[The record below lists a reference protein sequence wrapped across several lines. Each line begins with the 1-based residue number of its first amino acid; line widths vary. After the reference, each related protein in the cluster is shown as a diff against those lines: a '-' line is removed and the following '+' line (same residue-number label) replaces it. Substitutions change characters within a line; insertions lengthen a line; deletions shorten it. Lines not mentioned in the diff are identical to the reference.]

1 MVDIGDGEYV
11 VRQSHNY
18 RLCCQYHRGRTRTA
32 RCDDRLPRTLP
43 HRLSSHSGNFA
54 LRMGVADMGTLSW
67 GPSASG
73 RGWILLNFSSFTP
86 SLARVSNVIFEGDDL
101 RGFAGNAKF
110 YTAARNAVVGD
121 CASSSELRK
130 DLQIPV

>member
-32 RCDDRLPRTLP
+32 QCDDRLPRTLP

-54 LRMGVADMGTLSW
+54 LRLGVADIGTLSW
-67 GPSASG
+67 
-73 RGWILLNFSSFTP
+73 RFTP
-86 SLARVSNVIFEGDDL
+86 LLTQEG
-101 RGFAGNAKF
+101 GISEPAGNCRLVNF
-110 YTAARNAVVGD
+110 PFSNSTASPRD
-121 CASSSELRK
+121 LSSE
-130 DLQIPV
+130 